1 MWGVEFRK
9 SLLIKPIS
17 QSLVT
22 DQCEEQALKHLRGKE
37 DLNRTVAFANSIF
50 MSLMC
55 MCVQGKL
62 DALWVLLKKG
72 YDRVSI
78 MRPQPGD
85 KVRHLVHCLTLPFT
99 VLLPMYICTYCSNY
113 NY

>member
-1 MWGVEFRK
+1 MSQRVHMWGVEFRK

-55 MCVQGKL
+55 VYAGKTGCI
-62 DALWVLLKKG
+62 VG
-72 YDRVSI
+72 TSEERV
-78 MRPQPGD
+78 
-85 KVRHLVHCLTLPFT
+85 
-99 VLLPMYICTYCSNY
+99 
-113 NY
+113 